1 VKEARLTSWGT
12 AILMLA
18 AVGCGSSNG
27 SGTGGKDGGLGG
39 AAGIGGIRGTAGAGG
54 GSAGTGQGGAAGA
67 AGAGSGAAGAGSGA
81 AGSGVGGGS
90 TGGVGGSATGGAG
103 GAFAN
108 TTLLVDDDDSDN
120 NDPNS
125 PVQTPSYSDTLFA
138 GRLAGEHFTYTTFSV
153 PAGNDTNPTVPSF
166 SQLSGVSTIVWYTA
180 DNDGGEPPTLSSSQE
195 TTLGNWLD
203 LGNKTLIIFSENLLF
218 DLGPDW
224 TDTNGDTF
232 VATYLGLTGGEADV
246 ELASGDSLDQDISF
260 IATGV
265 STVPA
270 FSGLSFAIDAD
281 LNITTTADAVNP
293 AAGTDTLLTV
303 QADPLA
309 TGTNTT
315 TGVASG
321 HTKGTSKII
330 YVGIP
335 IEAIH
340 GAPTN
345 TSAQLFHACLKY
357 AGLVTN

>member
-1 VKEARLTSWGT
+1 
-12 AILMLA
+12 MLA
-18 AVGCGSSNG
+18 VVGCGSSG
-27 SGTGGKDGGLGG
+27 SGGKDGGTGG
-39 AAGIGGIRGTAGAGG
+39 AAGGGGTSGTAGASG
-54 GSAGTGQGGAAGA
+54 GSAGTGQGAAGT
-67 AGAGSGAAGAGSGA
+67 GSGA

-90 TGGVGGSATGGAG
+90 TGTGGVGGSATGGAG
-103 GAFAN
+103 GAFAD

-138 GRLAGEHFTYTTFSV
+138 GLLTGEHLTYTTFSV

-180 DNDGGEPPTLSSSQE
+180 DNDSGEPPTLSSSQE
-195 TTLGNWLD
+195 TTLGDWLD

-270 FSGLSFAIDAD
+270 FSGLSFAIDAN

-345 TSAQLFHACLKY
+345 TSAQLLHACLKY

>member
-1 VKEARLTSWGT
+1 
-12 AILMLA
+12 MLA
-18 AVGCGSSNG
+18 AVGCGSSSG
-27 SGTGGKDGGLGG
+27 SGTGGNDGGLGG
-39 AAGIGGIRGTAGAGG
+39 AAGAGGPSGTAGTSGG
-54 GSAGTGQGGAAGA
+54 RAGTGSGGA
-67 AGAGSGAAGAGSGA
+67 SGAAGAGSGA

-90 TGGVGGSATGGAG
+90 TGTGGVGGSATGGAG

-138 GRLAGEHFTYTTFSV
+138 GLLTGENLTYTTFSV

-180 DNDGGEPPTLSSSQE
+180 DNDSGEPPTLSSSQE

-224 TDTNGDTF
+224 TDTNGDMF
-232 VATYLGLTGGEADV
+232 VATYLGLTGGEADI

-260 IATGV
+260 VATGA

-281 LNITTTADAVNP
+281 LNVTTTADAVNP

-330 YVGIP
+330 YVGLP

>member
-1 VKEARLTSWGT
+1 MLT
-12 AILMLA
+12 
-18 AVGCGSSNG
+18 AVGCGSS
-27 SGTGGKDGGLGG
+27 SGGGTAGKGGGLGG
-39 AAGIGGIRGTAGAGG
+39 AAGLGGTSGTAGTTGSGG
-54 GSAGTGQGGAAGA
+54 ALGAAGA
-67 AGAGSGAAGAGSGA
+67 AGGSIGSGGAG
-81 AGSGVGGGS
+81 GSATGGVGGGS
-90 TGGVGGSATGGAG
+90 TGSGGVGGSATGGAG

-108 TTLLVDDDDSDN
+108 ATLLVDDDDSDN

-138 GRLAGEHFTYTTFSV
+138 GLLTGEHLTYTTFAV
-153 PAGNDTNPTVPSF
+153 PAGNDTNPTVPTF

-180 DNDGGEPPTLSSSQE
+180 DNDSGEPPTLSSSQE

-218 DLGPDW
+218 DLAPDW

-270 FSGLSFAIDAD
+270 FSGLSFAIDAN

-293 AAGTDTLLTV
+293 ATGTDTLLTV

-309 TGTNTT
+309 TGANTT

-335 IEAIH
+335 IEAVH

-345 TSAQLFHACLKY
+345 TSTQLFHACLRY

>member
-1 VKEARLTSWGT
+1 
-12 AILMLA
+12 
-18 AVGCGSSNG
+18 
-27 SGTGGKDGGLGG
+27 
-39 AAGIGGIRGTAGAGG
+39 
-54 GSAGTGQGGAAGA
+54 
-67 AGAGSGAAGAGSGA
+67 
-81 AGSGVGGGS
+81 VGGGS
-90 TGGVGGSATGGAG
+90 TGTGGVGGSATGGAG

-138 GRLAGEHFTYTTFSV
+138 GLLTGENLTYTTFSV

-180 DNDGGEPPTLSSSQE
+180 DNDSGEPPTLSSSQE

-224 TDTNGDTF
+224 TDTNGDMF
-232 VATYLGLTGGEADV
+232 VATYLGLTGGEADI

-260 IATGV
+260 VATGA

-281 LNITTTADAVNP
+281 LNVTTTADAVNP

-330 YVGIP
+330 YVGLP

>member
-1 VKEARLTSWGT
+1 MLT
-12 AILMLA
+12 
-18 AVGCGSSNG
+18 AVGCGSS
-27 SGTGGKDGGLGG
+27 SGGGTAGKGGGLGG
-39 AAGIGGIRGTAGAGG
+39 AAGLGGTSGTAGTTGSGGALGAAGGSIGSGGAG
-54 GSAGTGQGGAAGA
+54 GSATG
-67 AGAGSGAAGAGSGA
+67 
-81 AGSGVGGGS
+81 GVGGGS
-90 TGGVGGSATGGAG
+90 TGSGGVGGSATGGAG

-108 TTLLVDDDDSDN
+108 ATLLVDDDDSDN

-138 GRLAGEHFTYTTFSV
+138 GLLTGEHLTYTTFAV
-153 PAGNDTNPTVPSF
+153 PAGNDTNPTVPTF

-180 DNDGGEPPTLSSSQE
+180 DNDSGEPPTLSSSQE

-218 DLGPDW
+218 DLAPDW

-270 FSGLSFAIDAD
+270 FSGLSFAIDAN

-293 AAGTDTLLTV
+293 ATGTDTLLTV

-309 TGTNTT
+309 TGANTT

-335 IEAIH
+335 IEAVH

-345 TSAQLFHACLKY
+345 TSTQLFHACLRY

>member
-1 VKEARLTSWGT
+1 VEARRLTSWG
-12 AILMLA
+12 AAGLILA
-18 AVGCGSSNG
+18 AIGCGSS
-27 SGTGGKDGGLGG
+27 SGGGTAGKGGG
-39 AAGIGGIRGTAGAGG
+39 AAGVGGSSGTAGASG
-54 GSAGTGQGGAAGA
+54 GSAGTGSGGA
-67 AGAGSGAAGAGSGA
+67 SGAAGH
-81 AGSGVGGGS
+81 GVGGS
-90 TGGVGGSATGGAG
+90 TGTGGAGGSSTGGAG

-108 TTLLVDDDDSDN
+108 ATLLVDDDDSDN
-120 NDPNS
+120 NDPNA

-138 GRLAGEHFTYTTFSV
+138 GLLTGENVTYTTFPV
-153 PAGNDTNPTVPSF
+153 PAGNDTNPTVPTF

-180 DNDGGEPPTLSSSQE
+180 DNDNGEPPTLSSSQE

-224 TDTNGDTF
+224 TDTNGDGF
-232 VATYLGLTGGEADV
+232 VATYLGLSGGEADV
-246 ELASGDSLDQDISF
+246 QLASGYSLDQDISF
-260 IATGV
+260 TATGV
-265 STVPA
+265 SSVPA
-270 FSGLSFAIDAD
+270 FSGLSFAIDGN
-281 LNITTTADAVNP
+281 LNIATTADAVNP
-293 AAGTDTLLTV
+293 ASGTDTLLTV

-345 TSAQLFHACLKY
+345 TAAQLFHACLKY
-357 AGLVTN
+357 AGLAQ